1 VSQSKNQL
9 RFYLKAPFNMKYNV
23 ASRNFGVPVYNSVE
37 MVISIGHVEHMKVMS
52 AELKTHLGK
61 YLREVE
67 QNRVTLEVCLR
78 DRTVAY
84 LVPAIGPLPVG
95 ASHSPREALTLAGIR
110 LDSSSP
116 RRAKSQL
123 SPPVLAGDG
132 REDLSSVAAMRGD
145 RDW

>member
-1 VSQSKNQL
+1 
-9 RFYLKAPFNMKYNV
+9 
-23 ASRNFGVPVYNSVE
+23 
-37 MVISIGHVEHMKVMS
+37 MKVMS

-84 LVPAIGPLPVG
+84 LVPANGTLPVYS
-95 ASHSPREALTLAGIR
+95 SHSPREALSREGIK

-116 RRAKSQL
+116 RRAKAQIA
-123 SPPVLAGDG
+123 PPVLAGDG
-132 REDLSSVAAMRGD
+132 RDDLATVAAMREG

>member
-1 VSQSKNQL
+1 MPTGRWRLCPSK
-9 RFYLKAPFNMKYNV
+9 MKYSVDSGNLG
-23 ASRNFGVPVYNSVE
+23 APVHNSIE
-37 MVISIGHVEHMKVMS
+37 MAISIGHVEHMKVMS
-52 AELKTHLGK
+52 TELKTHLGK

-67 QNRVTLEVCLR
+67 QNRGTLEVCIR
-78 DRTVAY
+78 NRTVAY
-84 LVPAIGPLPVG
+84 LVPVIGPLPVG
-95 ASHSPREALTLAGIR
+95 ASRSPREALNLAGIR

-116 RRAKSQL
+116 RRAKAQI

>member
-1 VSQSKNQL
+1 
-9 RFYLKAPFNMKYNV
+9 
-23 ASRNFGVPVYNSVE
+23 
-37 MVISIGHVEHMKVMS
+37 MKVMS

-84 LVPAIGPLPVG
+84 LVPATGPLPTG
-95 ASHSPREALTLAGIR
+95 APHSPREALSRVGIR

-116 RRAKSQL
+116 RRAKAQIA
-123 SPPVLAGDG
+123 PPVLAGDG
-132 REDLSSVAAMRGD
+132 REDLSSVAAMRED

>member
-1 VSQSKNQL
+1 MPKGRWRSCSSK
-9 RFYLKAPFNMKYNV
+9 MKYSV
-23 ASRNFGVPVYNSVE
+23 DSGNFGAQVHNSIE
-37 MVISIGHVEHMKVMS
+37 MVISIGHIEHVKVMS
-52 AELKTHLGK
+52 TVLKTHLGK

-67 QNRVTLEVCLR
+67 QNRSTLEVCLR
-78 DRTVAY
+78 NRTVAY

-95 ASHSPREALTLAGIR
+95 GSHSQREALSLAGIR

-116 RRAKSQL
+116 RRAKAQI

>member
-1 VSQSKNQL
+1 
-9 RFYLKAPFNMKYNV
+9 
-23 ASRNFGVPVYNSVE
+23 
-37 MVISIGHVEHMKVMS
+37 MVISIGHVDHMKVMS

-84 LVPAIGPLPVG
+84 LVPSIGPLPVG
-95 ASHSPREALTLAGIR
+95 VSHSPREALGRVGIR
-110 LDSSSP
+110 LDPSSP
-116 RRAKSQL
+116 RRAKAQI

-132 REDLSSVAAMRGD
+132 REDLSTVAAMRGD

>member
-1 VSQSKNQL
+1 
-9 RFYLKAPFNMKYNV
+9 M
-23 ASRNFGVPVYNSVE
+23 VPIHLLIE
-37 MVISIGHVEHMKVMS
+37 MVISIGQVDHMKVMS

-67 QNRVTLEVCLR
+67 QNQVTLEVCLR

-84 LVPAIGPLPVG
+84 LIPATGPMLVG
-95 ASHSPREALTLAGIR
+95 APHSPHEALSHAGIM

-116 RRAKSQL
+116 RRAKAQIA
-123 SPPVLAGDG
+123 PPVLAGDG
-132 REDLSSVAAMRGD
+132 RDDLTSVAVMREG

>member
-1 VSQSKNQL
+1 MLPDPQFPQFL
-9 RFYLKAPFNMKYNV
+9 
-23 ASRNFGVPVYNSVE
+23 GVPVHNAIE
-37 MVISIGHVEHMKVMS
+37 MVISIGHVDHMRVMS
-52 AELKTHLGK
+52 TELKTHLGK

-95 ASHSPREALTLAGIR
+95 ASHSPREALSLAGIR

-116 RRAKSQL
+116 RRAKAQI

-132 REDLSSVAAMRGD
+132 REDLSSVSAMRGD